1 MGIFSRSSD
10 LHFFDL
16 DGIAARVA
24 APIEAR
30 FAGEEEDEEDE
41 SEGSVAEVDDW
52 EPPSEGGQEPSG
64 EEDEEEDDEDDFEE
78 VLPDGSISAE
88 TKARDAQAAVKKA
101 KKAKVKKKSKKKK
114 SLTCEQ
120 MRKKLHVAEG
130 KLWKANLLTADRSK
144 YQSEADS
151 WKAKMKKRGCSDVPL

>member
-1 MGIFSRSSD
+1 MGIFSRSSG
-10 LHFFDL
+10 LSFFDL

-41 SEGSVAEVDDW
+41 VEGGVDEVDDW
-52 EPPSEGGQEPSG
+52 EPPSAEGEEPSD
-64 EEDEEEDDEDDFEE
+64 EEDEEDDFEE
-78 VLPDGSISAE
+78 VLPDGSISSE

-101 KKAKVKKKSKKKK
+101 KKAKAKKKPKKKK
-114 SLTCEQ
+114 PLTCEH

-130 KLWKANLLTADRSK
+130 KLWKANLFTADRSK